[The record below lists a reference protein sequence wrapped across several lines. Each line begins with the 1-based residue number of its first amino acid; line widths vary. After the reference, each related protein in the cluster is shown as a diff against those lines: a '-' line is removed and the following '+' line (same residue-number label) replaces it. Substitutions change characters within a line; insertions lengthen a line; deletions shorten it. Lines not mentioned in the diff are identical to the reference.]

1 MKRAYVL
8 GVIVLSGALAT
19 AAAQLGAQ
27 APAGAPAP
35 GQGAPG
41 APGQGPGRG
50 PGGPG
55 GPGRGAPANPIQ
67 PIKKISDKLYWIP
80 GAGGNT
86 GVYITANGVVLVDT
100 KNPNNGPGILEQVK
114 SVTDKPVIYIINT
127 HTHADHVGSNAQF
140 PATVEI
146 VTHENTAANMKKM
159 TNFTEEATKIG
170 LPDKTFKDTM
180 KVLGGKDEIDLYYFG
195 NAHTSGDTLVVF
207 KDQKVMHAG
216 DMFANKGLPLIDR
229 NNGGSG
235 VAWGETIGK
244 ASKKIKDVQTVITG
258 HNTMTTLT
266 WQDFV
271 DYGEF
276 NRLYLKAAEDALKA
290 NKTPEQAAMDFKLPE
305 KFKDYSSL
313 TGGRGGPGG
322 NFGTIFDE
330 LKAAKK

>member
-1 MKRAYVL
+1 MKRVYVL

-27 APAGAPAP
+27 APGGAP
-35 GQGAPG
+35 GQG

-55 GPGRGAPANPIQ
+55 GGRGGGNAIQ

-86 GVYITANGVVLVDT
+86 AVYITANGVVLVDT
-100 KNPNNGPGILEQVK
+100 KNPDNGPGILAQVK
-114 SVTDKPVIYIINT
+114 SVTDKPVTYIINT
-127 HTHADHVGSNAQF
+127 HTHPDHVGSNAQF

-146 VTHENTAANMKKM
+146 VTQENTAANMKKM
-159 TNFTEEATKIG
+159 ANFADEAAKIG

-195 NAHTSGDTLVVF
+195 NAHTNGDTIVVF
-207 KDQKVMHAG
+207 KDQKTMHAG
-216 DMFANKGLPLIDR
+216 DMFANQGLPLIDR
-229 NNGGSG
+229 MNGGSG
-235 VAWGETIGK
+235 VAWGDTIGK

-258 HNTMTTLT
+258 HNTMTTLN

-276 NRLYLKAAEDALKA
+276 NRLYLEHAREALK
-290 NKTPEQAAMDFKLPE
+290 KGETPEQAAMDLKLPD
-305 KFKDYSSL
+305 KFKGYTL
-313 TGGRGGPGG
+313 TGRGGAAG
-322 NFGTIFDE
+322 NFGIIFDE
-330 LKAAKK
+330 LKAPAK